1 MRILDRIIVTRFLGN
16 FALLF
21 VLLFTFATA
30 VDVILQLDVY
40 MSAADAVVQRGL
52 RGNRWVAL
60 GFVLVE
66 FHGPRVFQFFQ
77 FMSGLLC
84 IGAMGFTFAQM
95 HRAREL
101 VAIMAAGVPLR
112 RCVWA
117 VLACALLVN
126 LLQVAN
132 QELVM
137 PRFAEQLLVS
147 QRQIGRE
154 GGGSF
159 EVPLTVDSGGNLLH
173 AVRFDPLTSRIT
185 GFLGLERDDSGSLVR
200 RVTARAAAWDGE
212 RRCWVLEDG
221 RSMRRERPSATPG
234 EGGPAEPVAVDSWPS
249 DLSPKSITARHHRL
263 FAQMLS
269 TPELR
274 AIAEAGA
281 IERSQADR
289 MQLGRI
295 GLVAVNLLVLAIA
308 VPFYLRRGPANM
320 LQMSILC
327 AATCV
332 PAIIVSAVVMAA
344 PVAGLPPAVS
354 VALPVAIL
362 IPAAVARV
370 SWLPS

>member
-16 FALLF
+16 FTLLF
-21 VLLFTFATA
+21 LLLFTFATA
-30 VDVILQLDVY
+30 VDIILQLDIY

-60 GFVLVE
+60 GFVLLE

-77 FMSGLLC
+77 FMAGLLC

-159 EVPLTVDSGGNLLH
+159 EVPLTVDSGGNLMH
-173 AVRFDPLTSRIT
+173 AVRFDPLTARIN
-185 GFLGLERDDSGSLVR
+185 GFLGLERDESGSLVR
-200 RVTARAAAWDGE
+200 RVTARAA
-212 RRCWVLEDG
+212 
-221 RSMRRERPSATPG
+221 
-234 EGGPAEPVAVDSWPS
+234 
-249 DLSPKSITARHHRL
+249 
-263 FAQMLS
+263 S
-269 TPELR
+269 T
-274 AIAEAGA
+274 
-281 IERSQADR
+281 
-289 MQLGRI
+289 
-295 GLVAVNLLVLAIA
+295 
-308 VPFYLRRGPANM
+308 
-320 LQMSILC
+320 
-327 AATCV
+327 
-332 PAIIVSAVVMAA
+332 
-344 PVAGLPPAVS
+344 
-354 VALPVAIL
+354 
-362 IPAAVARV
+362 
-370 SWLPS
+370 